1 MRNFATL
8 VIAVL
13 LSAPLEVFS
22 SQVALLPISKFEVAT
37 VGKGDSGAIRIFGTQ
52 NAQGID
58 SLTVE
63 AFGRKTNLSQKD
75 LAQLKGLFSNGLVL
89 SYEHLFAELG
99 GRTVYLLFIDGFD
112 ANSDASC
119 TVEVSESG
127 AVRIRRQSRR

>member
-1 MRNFATL
+1 MRNFAAF
-8 VIAVL
+8 VIAFL
-13 LSAPLEVFS
+13 LLMPLEVFS

-52 NAQGID
+52 SAQGID

-63 AFGRKTNLSQKD
+63 AFGRRMNLSQKD
-75 LAQLKGLFSNGLVL
+75 LAQLKGLFSNGLIL
-89 SYEHLFAELG
+89 SYEHLFPELG
-99 GRTVYLLFIDGFD
+99 GRTVYLLFVDGFD

-127 AVRIRRQSRR
+127 TVRTRRQPRR